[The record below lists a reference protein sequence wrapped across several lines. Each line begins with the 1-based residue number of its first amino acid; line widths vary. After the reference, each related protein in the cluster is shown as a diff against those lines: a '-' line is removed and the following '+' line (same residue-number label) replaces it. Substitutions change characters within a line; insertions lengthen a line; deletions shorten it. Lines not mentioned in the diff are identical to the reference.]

1 MGAGQA
7 RKGVAMEDGASG
19 GKRGGSCLVTLWEH
33 GWLKDK
39 WVVQA
44 TEQRETWYWVTLENS
59 P

>member
-1 MGAGQA
+1 MGTGQA

-39 WVVQA
+39 WVGCA
-44 TEQRETWYWVTLENS
+44 GH
-59 P
+59 